1 MPYELFVRHFLEDYM
16 KNERTDCNTE
26 LLYETDAYTT
36 IFRAEVIGVKEEGDF
51 LFVELNETA
60 FFPEGGGQASDRGIL
75 GGFPVMDVQKKDGH
89 VYHYVK
95 RRKADSEILQNTF
108 RVGEH
113 VSGEVDFAL
122 RFRRMQ
128 MHLAEHLFCGIA
140 HRKFGYDNVGFH
152 LSDVVTFDLDG
163 ALSEEDIAEIEKEC
177 NRAVWKNV
185 SVKVHFPTPEEA
197 ENMPFRSKLELS
209 EGLRLVEIEGYDLCA
224 CCAPALKT
232 TGEIGAV
239 KVIDSMPHRGGT
251 RLTLIAGEAAYEDYR
266 MLNEEQKNLTKL
278 FSSVRGETTR
288 FAEVFLEKSKAL
300 HEENKELK
308 KRLTEFYVQNLKA
321 RIAGAK
327 EAGKNLVVMIFP
339 EADEVQSREMI
350 NACVREYDGIIGI
363 FRKNDAGSFNY
374 VFGRLNASEEKS
386 LRNLAGEIKE
396 ALGGRGGGSEVMIQ
410 GSVTASE
417 KEIQSYFHEN

>member
-1 MPYELFVRHFLEDYM
+1 M
-16 KNERTDCNTE
+16 KNERTNCNTE
-26 LLYETDAYTT
+26 LLYETDAYITT
-36 IFRAEVIGVKEEGDF
+36 FRSEILDVKEEGDC
-51 LFVELNETA
+51 LLVELSETA

-75 GGFPVMDVQKKDGH
+75 GGMSVVDVQKKDGH
-89 VYHYVK
+89 VYHYVSFK
-95 RRKADSEILQNTF
+95 GGDPDALKKAFL
-108 RVGEH
+108 VGET

-140 HRKFGYDNVGFH
+140 HRKFGFDNVGFH

-163 ALSEEDIAEIEKEC
+163 ALSEEDIAGIEKEC
-177 NRAVWKNV
+177 NRAVWKNLP
-185 SVKVHFPTPEEA
+185 VKVHFPSPEEA
-197 ENMPFRSKLELS
+197 ESLPFRSKLELS
-209 EGLRLVEIEGYDLCA
+209 EGLRLVEITDYDLCA

-266 MLNEEQKNLTKL
+266 MLDSEQKNLTKL

-288 FAEVFLEKSKAL
+288 FAEVFMEKSKAL

-308 KRLTEFYVQNLKA
+308 KRLTDFYVLSLKEKTA
-321 RIAGAK
+321 RAK
-327 EAGKNLVVMIFP
+327 ADGENLVVMIFP

-350 NACVREYDGIIGI
+350 NACVKEYDGIIGI
-363 FRKNDAGSFNY
+363 FRKNDSGSFSY
-374 VFGRLNASEEKS
+374 VFGRLKASEDKS
-386 LRNLAGEIKE
+386 LRSLAGEIKE

-417 KEIQSYFHEN
+417 KEIKAYFHEN